1 MKIGDLW
8 VKLGLKKDE
17 FSRGMKEAGNES
29 KSLLSVFKGMGG
41 SAKLAFAAV
50 SAAVVGTIA
59 AIKNLAKEN
68 QVLGDSIG
76 RFTAGM
82 QGMFDTLKTS
92 IASLDFTNLISRL
105 REARDL
111 ARDMYDAQDAMGEI
125 GTSYNIALAQQL
137 KHINELRVA
146 LRDANLSDEERIAKG
161 QELLQIYRELEKNPT
176 RGLSNVQNA
185 TLDYYMSQV
194 GVNMKDRTD
203 EQLAAM
209 RSKFV
214 EFFKWLGTS
223 QGQATLEAAEKVNK
237 AGTDKEFFKNLYM
250 KNANKAG
257 FGEYAQLALGYSSK
271 MGDED
276 RIKVEQAVVGYLKQ
290 EAHYSEETRRIQQ
303 EINSIKAQGAGGGGG
318 AGAGGGNPEL
328 DTANKV
334 LKRAENAAKSE
345 LQILSEKYDEE
356 RALLE
361 KYGMDTENLWSE
373 YADNVKKILDT
384 KLGDYT
390 VEIDLEVGELGLE
403 DVQEEIQQ
411 YIDGILAEMEQAQE
425 MVDSLKDAVVG
436 GFSDAVQE
444 LFNQLTGLEEFNPG
458 QIVSALLTP
467 LADMA
472 VKAGEVIMAEGV
484 AVQAAQTSLSTF
496 QGAGAIAAGAL
507 LIAAGAAAKAGLSAL
522 AKSGGKSTSAST
534 YTGSTGNPT
543 GTKDFQTEL
552 TVNVKG
558 TIKGSDIVLSGQ
570 RTTNNWNR

>member
-8 VKLGLKKDE
+8 VKLGLKKEE

-29 KSLLSVFKGMGG
+29 KSLLSIFKGMGG

-82 QGMFDTLKTS
+82 QGMFETLKTS
-92 IASLDFTNLISRL
+92 IASLDFTNLLSRL

-161 QELLQIYRELEKNPT
+161 QELLDIYRELEKNPT
-176 RGLSNVQNA
+176 RGLNNVQNA

-223 QGQATLEAAEKVNK
+223 QGQATLAAAEKVNK
-237 AGTDKEFFKNLYM
+237 AGVDKGYFKDLYM

-257 FGEYAQLALGYSSK
+257 FGEYAQLALGYSAK
-271 MGDED
+271 MGDDD
-276 RIKVEQAVVGYLKQ
+276 RLKVEQAVVGYLKQ

-303 EINSIKAQGAGGGGG
+303 EINSIKAQGAGGSGGG
-318 AGAGGGNPEL
+318 GGGGNPEL
-328 DTANKV
+328 DAANKV
-334 LKRAENAAKSE
+334 LQRSENAAKSE
-345 LQILSEKYDEE
+345 LQILSEKYDQE

-361 KYGMDTENLWSE
+361 KYGLDTENLWNE
-373 YADNVKKILDT
+373 YADNIKKILDT
-384 KLGDYT
+384 KLSDYT
-390 VEIDLEVGELGLE
+390 VEIDLELGELNMDE
-403 DVQEEIQQ
+403 IDEELQQ
-411 YIDGILAEMEQAQE
+411 YIDGLLQEMEAAQE
-425 MVDSLKDAVVG
+425 VVDNFAEAVVG

-444 LFNQLTGLEEFNPG
+444 LFNQFMGLEEVNPG

-484 AVQAAQTSLSTF
+484 AIQAAKTSLSTF
-496 QGAGAIAAGAL
+496 QGAGSIAAGAL

>member
-8 VKLGLKKDE
+8 VKLGLKKEE

-29 KSLLSVFKGMGG
+29 KSLLSIFKGMGG

-82 QGMFDTLKTS
+82 QGMFETLKTS
-92 IASLDFTNLISRL
+92 IASLDFTNLLSRL

-161 QELLQIYRELEKNPT
+161 QELLDIYRELEKNPT
-176 RGLSNVQNA
+176 RGLNNVQNA

-223 QGQATLEAAEKVNK
+223 QGQATLAAAEKVNK
-237 AGTDKEFFKNLYM
+237 AGVDKGYFKDLYM

-257 FGEYAQLALGYSSK
+257 FGEYAQLALGYSAK
-271 MGDED
+271 MGDDD
-276 RIKVEQAVVGYLKQ
+276 RLKVEQAVVGYLKQ

-303 EINSIKAQGAGGGGG
+303 EINSIKAQGAGGSGGG
-318 AGAGGGNPEL
+318 GGGGNPEL
-328 DTANKV
+328 DAANKV
-334 LKRAENAAKSE
+334 LQRAENAAKSE
-345 LQILSEKYDEE
+345 LQILSEKYDQE

-361 KYGMDTENLWSE
+361 KYGLDTENLWNE
-373 YADNVKKILDT
+373 YADNIKKILDT
-384 KLGDYT
+384 KLSDYT
-390 VEIDLEVGELGLE
+390 VEIDLELGELNMDE
-403 DVQEEIQQ
+403 IDEELQQ
-411 YIDGILAEMEQAQE
+411 YIDGLLQEMEAAQE
-425 MVDSLKDAVVG
+425 VVDNFAEAVVG

-444 LFNQLTGLEEFNPG
+444 LFNQFMGLEEVNPG

-484 AVQAAQTSLSTF
+484 AVQAAQNSLATF